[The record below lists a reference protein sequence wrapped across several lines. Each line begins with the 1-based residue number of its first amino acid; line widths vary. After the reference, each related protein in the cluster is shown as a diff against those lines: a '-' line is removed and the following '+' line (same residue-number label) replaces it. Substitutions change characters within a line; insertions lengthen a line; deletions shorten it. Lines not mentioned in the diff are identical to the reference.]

1 MTASPG
7 ILRFP
12 RLFSELPLGGHVL
25 KNRIVFPPTCP
36 TWVNSPQAAQFN
48 DLAAPYYEER
58 ASGGVG
64 LIIIGGTHVHRSS
77 VAAPLAQPGL
87 WDDDQIPGF
96 AKVAAAVHRH
106 GAKLAVQL
114 RHTGVRGFPAY
125 KQDPAYDLDA
135 SWYTVAPSQVPL
147 GEFPG
152 GHTPKELD
160 PGEIEEI
167 LDCHASA
174 ARRAVEAGLD
184 GVELHLSHGYLTW
197 QFLSPL
203 YNKRTDEWGGDYRGR
218 LRFPLEAL
226 RRMRSA
232 IGHDAF
238 LGFRINSTS
247 LWPGDLEEKDVQRIV
262 QDLEAGAEV
271 DFVDVSV
278 GVHHQFIHAP
288 MHFEAG
294 WEREYA
300 AGIRA
305 VSRAPV
311 FAVGRITTPEVAEE
325 LLESGAAD
333 AIGLARQLFADP
345 DWAAKVADG
354 RSSDIRRCVAA
365 NHCWKSVSK
374 GQRVQCVYN
383 PAVGRERHWGKAVP
397 LETRQPKRV
406 VVIGAGP
413 AGLEFARIA
422 ARRGHTVTVYE
433 KCTQAGGHV
442 RLQSLL
448 PGRAPYLDIARWLEA
463 QARQAGAVI
472 HTGVDVT
479 QESLARLCQEA
490 RADEV
495 VVATGSRVCRDGFQG
510 WTGAPLPGADQAHC
524 VGWDEVVSGQ
534 VKVSGDVLVLDD
546 QADLIGPLIAVYAA
560 QHGAGPVRLVT
571 RWPMVASETVADA
584 YLEWIMPQVYR
595 SGVRILADHFVARL
609 SGSSATL
616 YNVYLPDHTV
626 EVPAGTVI
634 MATARQSVNSLAAA
648 ARLAGCPATVI
659 GDALAPRGTY
669 EAVFEGHR
677 YGREVLAALEQ
688 HNAHSTME
696 APSQAISDRYPSP
709 DRSGHHQPQTGVA
722 ALPPARH
729 APAELVPDAEI
740 NGAEMV
746 HI

>member
-1 MTASPG
+1 MARRPAG
-7 ILRFP
+7 RFP
-12 RLFSELPLGGHVL
+12 RLFSELPLRGHVL

-36 TWVNSPQAAQFN
+36 TWVNSPQSAQFN

-64 LIIIGGTHVHRSS
+64 LIIIGGTHVHASS
-77 VAAPLAQPGL
+77 IAAPLAQPGL
-87 WDDDQIPGF
+87 WNDDQIPGF

-125 KQDPAYDLDA
+125 KQDPSHDLDA
-135 SWYTVAPSQVPL
+135 TWYSMAPSQVPL

-152 GHTPKELD
+152 GHTPKELSAD
-160 PGEIEEI
+160 EIEAI
-167 LDCHASA
+167 LDGHVSA
-174 ARRAVEAGLD
+174 ARRAMEAGLD

-203 YNKRTDEWGGDYRGR
+203 YNKRTDEWGGDYDRR

-226 RRMRSA
+226 RRMRAA
-232 IGHDAF
+232 IGTDAF

-247 LWPGDLEEKDVQRIV
+247 LWPGDLEEDDVQRIV

-288 MHFEAG
+288 MHFEGG
-294 WEREYA
+294 WERQYA

-325 LLESGAAD
+325 LLESGVAD

-345 DWAAKVADG
+345 DWVAKVAEG
-354 RSSDIRRCVAA
+354 RSDDIRRCVAA
-365 NHCWKSVSK
+365 NHCWKSVSR

-383 PAVGRERHWGKAVP
+383 PVLGRERHWGKDVP
-397 LETRQPKRV
+397 LRAAQPKRL

-422 ARRGHTVTVYE
+422 ARRGHAVVVYE
-433 KCTQAGGHV
+433 KRAEAGGHV
-442 RLQSLL
+442 WLQSLL
-448 PGRAPYLDIARWLEA
+448 PGRAPYRDITRWLEA
-463 QARQAGAVI
+463 QARAAGAVI

-479 QESLARLCQEA
+479 PESLAGLCRDAQ
-490 RADEV
+490 ADEV
-495 VVATGSRVCRDGFQG
+495 IVATGSRVCRDGFQG
-510 WTGAPLPGADQAHC
+510 WTGAALPGADLAHC
-524 VGWDEVVSGQ
+524 VGWDEVVTGQ
-534 VKVSGDVLVLDD
+534 VPLSGDVLVVDD
-546 QADLIGPLIAVYAA
+546 QADLVGPLIAVHAA
-560 QHGAGPVRLVT
+560 RHGAAAVRLVT
-571 RWPMVASETVADA
+571 RWPMAASETIADA
-584 YLEWIMPQVYR
+584 YLEWIMPQVYEA
-595 SGVRILADHFVARL
+595 GVVIQADHFVAAL

-616 YNVYLPDHTV
+616 YNVYLPDRTFD
-626 EVPAGTVI
+626 VPADTII
-634 MATARQSVNSLAAA
+634 MATARQSVNALAGA
-648 ARLAGCPATVI
+648 ARLAGLPATAI

-677 YGREVLAALEQ
+677 YGREV
-688 HNAHSTME
+688 
-696 APSQAISDRYPSP
+696 
-709 DRSGHHQPQTGVA
+709 
-722 ALPPARH
+722 
-729 APAELVPDAEI
+729 
-740 NGAEMV
+740 
-746 HI
+746 

>member
-1 MTASPG
+1 MGPGENPGICVGGVGRRDPEQGDRDGLEQGHRDGGAMTASPG
-7 ILRFP
+7 SLRFP
-12 RLFSELPLGGHVL
+12 RLFSELPLREHVL

-36 TWVNSPQAAQFN
+36 TWVSSPQSAQFN
-48 DLAAPYYEER
+48 ELAAPYYEER

-77 VAAPLAQPGL
+77 LAAPLAQPGL
-87 WDDDQIPGF
+87 WHDDQIPGF
-96 AKVAAAVHRH
+96 AEVAAAVHRH

-125 KQDPAYDLDA
+125 KQDPSYDLNA
-135 SWYTVAPSQVPL
+135 TWYTMAPSQVPL

-152 GHTPKELD
+152 GYTPKELSAE
-160 PGEIEEI
+160 EIEEI
-167 LDCHASA
+167 LDCHAAA
-174 ARRAVEAGLD
+174 ARRAIEAGLD

-203 YNKRTDEWGGDYRGR
+203 YNKRTDEWGGSYQGR

-226 RRMRSA
+226 RRMRAA
-232 IGHDAF
+232 IGPGAF

-247 LWPGDLEEKDVQRIV
+247 LWPGDLEEKDVHQIV
-262 QDLEAGAEV
+262 QDLEAGADV

-305 VSRAPV
+305 VSRSPV

-325 LLESGAAD
+325 FLESGVAD

-345 DWAAKVADG
+345 DWAAKVAQG
-354 RSSDIRRCVAA
+354 RSGDIRRCVAA

-383 PAVGRERHWGKAVP
+383 PTVGRERHWGKAVP
-397 LETRQPKRV
+397 LQTSRPKRV
-406 VVIGAGP
+406 VVVGAGP

-422 ARRGHTVTVYE
+422 ARRGHTVTVFE
-433 KCTQAGGHV
+433 KCGETGGHV

-448 PGRAPYLDIARWLEA
+448 PGRSPYRDIARWLED
-463 QARQAGAVI
+463 QARDAGAVI
-472 HTGVDVT
+472 HTGTDVT
-479 QESLARLCQEA
+479 PESLARLCQEA

-510 WTGAPLPGADQAHC
+510 WTGAALPGADRARC
-524 VGWDEVVSGQ
+524 AGWDEVVTGQ
-534 VKVSGDVLVLDD
+534 VEPSGDVLVLDD
-546 QADLIGPLIAVYAA
+546 QGDLIGPLIAVHAA
-560 QHGAGPVRLVT
+560 RHGAATVRLVT
-571 RWPMVASETVADA
+571 RWPMAASETVADA
-584 YLEWIMPQVYR
+584 YLEWIMPQVYE
-595 SGVRILADHFVARL
+595 SGVLIQADHFVAGL
-609 SGSSATL
+609 SESAATL
-616 YNVYLPDHTV
+616 YNVYLPARTF
-626 EVPAGTVI
+626 EVPADMVI

-648 ARLAGCPATVI
+648 ARLAGLPVTVI
-659 GDALAPRGTY
+659 GDAIAPRGTY

-677 YGREVLAALEQ
+677 YGREV
-688 HNAHSTME
+688 
-696 APSQAISDRYPSP
+696 
-709 DRSGHHQPQTGVA
+709 
-722 ALPPARH
+722 
-729 APAELVPDAEI
+729 
-740 NGAEMV
+740 
-746 HI
+746 